1 MELVAD
7 VLVGNRSA
15 FRTDAAISNSRF
27 AERPL
32 QPWVPE
38 TTDNMDGSLEGLS
51 SGGQGWDQFEANS
64 RLFGLTSNYDENI
77 YTTTID
83 RNNPSYKDKA
93 AMADRAVREINQ
105 SAPATAHVAEERI
118 MDYSGAGDHAD
129 EEEK

>member
-1 MELVAD
+1 MVLVVD
-7 VLVGNRSA
+7 VLVGSRQG

-32 QPWVPE
+32 QPWVPD
-38 TTDNMDGSLEGLS
+38 TTDGMDGSLEGLS
-51 SGGQGWDQFEANS
+51 SGAPGWDQFEVNG
-64 RLFGLTSNYDENI
+64 RLFGVVSDYDENI

-83 RNNPSYKDKA
+83 RNNPSYKEKA
-93 AMADRAVREINQ
+93 AVADRAVREINQ

-118 MDYSGAGDHAD
+118 MDYSGGADNAD